1 MFNVPP
7 AVTATLA
14 VFAVVHAVR
23 ELVLSPPADIEFLP
37 LFAFIPARYDGTVL
51 AYPGGL
57 AADVWTFVTY
67 SLIHGNLFHLGLNA
81 VWLLPFG
88 SAVARRFGT
97 MRYLGFFAVT
107 AAAGAA
113 THLATHI
120 GELTPMVGASAA
132 ISGYMAASIRF
143 VFHRAGPLGLLR
155 GRDPLAYRVPA
166 IPLRAALRDFR
177 VGSARRPSPGR
188 RTWVDSLRGSSF
200 FRSSIRSEWRRLAAR
215 MATRML
221 KQLRRS
227 TRGLVC
233 PHRLLRSPGL
243 RAMIDGRK
251 WRQYRTRA
259 GRWIAPGRRAFRR
272 RRSAE
277 FGTWPHHVNG
287 GCP

>member
-23 ELVLSPPADIEFLP
+23 ELVLSLPADIEFLL
-37 LFAFIPARYDGTVL
+37 LFAFIPARYDATVL
-51 AYPGGL
+51 PLGVIPGGL

-67 SLIHGNLFHLGLNA
+67 SLIHGNLLHLGLNA

-88 SAVARRFGT
+88 SAVARRFGAL
-97 MRYLGFFAVT
+97 RYLGFFAVT

-132 ISGYMAASIRF
+132 ISGYMAAAIRF

-177 VGSARRPSPGR
+177 VVAFVAVWFGLNLLFGAGPLAIGVGEASVAWQAHVGGFLAGLILFSVFDPVRVGAPSGADGDP
-188 RTWVDSLRGSSF
+188 DA
-200 FRSSIRSEWRRLAAR
+200 E
-215 MATRML
+215 ATSR
-221 KQLRRS
+221 
-227 TRGLVC
+227 
-233 PHRLLRSPGL
+233 
-243 RAMIDGRK
+243 
-251 WRQYRTRA
+251 
-259 GRWIAPGRRAFRR
+259 
-272 RRSAE
+272 
-277 FGTWPHHVNG
+277 
-287 GCP
+287 

>member
-1 MFNVPP
+1 MKAASEPMFNVPP

-23 ELVLSPPADIEFLP
+23 ELVLSPPADIEFLL

-177 VGSARRPSPGR
+177 VVAFVAVWFGLNLLFGAGPLAIGVGEASVAWQAHVGGFLAGLILFSVFDPVRVAAPSGADGDP
-188 RTWVDSLRGSSF
+188 DA
-200 FRSSIRSEWRRLAAR
+200 E
-215 MATRML
+215 AT
-221 KQLRRS
+221 
-227 TRGLVC
+227 
-233 PHRLLRSPGL
+233 SP
-243 RAMIDGRK
+243 
-251 WRQYRTRA
+251 
-259 GRWIAPGRRAFRR
+259 
-272 RRSAE
+272 
-277 FGTWPHHVNG
+277 
-287 GCP
+287 